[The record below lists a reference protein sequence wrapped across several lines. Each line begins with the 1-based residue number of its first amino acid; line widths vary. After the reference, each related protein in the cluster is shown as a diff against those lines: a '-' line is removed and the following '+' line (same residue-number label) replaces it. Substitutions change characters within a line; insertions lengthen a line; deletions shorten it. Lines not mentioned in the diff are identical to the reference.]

1 MSPAPDRGVSPDPIE
16 ATAAALAASNPTLYR
31 HLALYLQVLRQ
42 VLPARVEQACF
53 HLATQV
59 HPQRYAALAASER
72 SALHGRILALVQRCS
87 SLLTVEQLTA
97 LADQIDRE
105 AQFRQRREQ
114 LDLLKRLSAGS
125 GPDDTDPDDAD
136 PDDEGE
142 FVDQQI
148 ADPTGDP
155 GFGAASSELP
165 AGSIRLGFSLPLSA
179 DIGSW
184 RAMGPASPG
193 LARSE
198 LLGEADR
205 SGPTHGRGSSAGRD
219 DSGTYADSRSDD
231 AGAERSDPQIDRGQA
246 GAADDD
252 LDAMLLD
259 PDAELFLTTGF
270 DATSFDATAFD
281 TTVFDTSDLEPA
293 ATDSVAFNADADLES
308 EEEEPAEE
316 SLQQRLAQGSDSA
329 AILRIVREAMEN
341 PMDHGLQKPPSPAGP
356 GSSSPWREARLP
368 RDPITLLRWLDGFD
382 KALLRRLRNL
392 SHALNVELLRV
403 GISRGLLPVSLLDAV
418 LEGQVDTMASPS
430 NLLHLQL
437 PFSLRPGLAE
447 VHALAIL
454 LRPVDLEMDEPRLRT
469 CRRRLQQQRQELRRM
484 AHQFRRLQRRLQ
496 AHEAERLWLQ
506 DIRNSRPPKI

>member
-1 MSPAPDRGVSPDPIE
+1 M
-16 ATAAALAASNPTLYR
+16 AAALAASNPTLYR

-142 FVDQQI
+142 FLDRQI
-148 ADPTGDP
+148 ADPTGAP

-193 LARSE
+193 LAGSE

-205 SGPTHGRGSSAGRD
+205 SGASHGPGSSAGRD
-219 DSGTYADSRSDD
+219 DSGASADSRSDD
-231 AGAERSDPQIDRGQA
+231 AGAERTDPQIDRGQA

-252 LDAMLLD
+252 LDAMLGD

-270 DATSFDATAFD
+270 DATSFNATSFNA
-281 TTVFDTSDLEPA
+281 SDLEPA
-293 ATDSVAFNADADLES
+293 APDSVAFNADADLES

-341 PMDHGLQKPPSPAGP
+341 PMDHGLQKPPSPAGA

>member
-1 MSPAPDRGVSPDPIE
+1 M
-16 ATAAALAASNPTLYR
+16 AAALAASNPTLYR

-59 HPQRYAALAASER
+59 HPQRYAALAAPER

-114 LDLLKRLSAGS
+114 LELLKRLSAGS
-125 GPDDTDPDDAD
+125 DPDDTDPDDADHD

-148 ADPTGDP
+148 ADPTGDS

-193 LARSE
+193 LASSE

-205 SGPTHGRGSSAGRD
+205 SGPSHGRGSSAGRD
-219 DSGTYADSRSDD
+219 ESGASARFRSDD
-231 AGAERSDPQIDRGQA
+231 AGAERTDPQIDRAQA
-246 GAADDD
+246 GTGDDD
-252 LDAMLLD
+252 FDAMLLD
-259 PDAELFLTTGF
+259 PDAELFPTTGF
-270 DATSFDATAFD
+270 DATSLDATVFDATAFD
-281 TTVFDTSDLEPA
+281 TAVFDTSDLEPA
-293 ATDSVAFNADADLES
+293 TPDSVAFNTDADLES
-308 EEEEPAEE
+308 EEGEPAEE
-316 SLQQRLAQGSDSA
+316 SLQERLAQGSDSA

-368 RDPITLLRWLDGFD
+368 RDPVTLLRWLDGFD

-506 DIRNSRPPKI
+506 DIRNSRPPQI